1 RTSSTPS
8 SRSRWSPAW
17 SSSCSPTWCA
27 TRCSACS
34 SCWRRS
40 PRSAPC
46 SPTPAATRAAGCGSS
61 ASPCSCSRCSSS
73 CSASP
78 RSPRAPRGVP
88 AGGCA
93 VPVDGAVVGQP
104 YGCTALG
111 IEPRSRLCAQGHF
124 HSGLDLAA
132 PAGTPVRATLAGVA
146 RVVLSPAGYGLHVV
160 LDHGAGLS
168 SLYAH
173 LSAAWVLD
181 GAAVAAGEVIGAVGS
196 SGNSTGPHLHFEIRR

>member
-1 RTSSTPS
+1 MIRTML
-8 SRSRWSPAW
+8 A
-17 SSSCSPTWCA
+17 A
-27 TRCSACS
+27 AASALLG
-34 SCWRRS
+34 
-40 PRSAPC
+40 SAGLAVAGAG
-46 SPTPAATRAAGCGSS
+46 AALQ
-61 ASPCSCSRCSSS
+61 
-73 CSASP
+73 
-78 RSPRAPRGVP
+78 GVP
-88 AGGCA
+88 AGGFV
-93 VPVDGAVVGQP
+93 VPVDGAVVSQP

-111 IEPRSRLCAQGHF
+111 IEPPSRLCAQGHF

-196 SGNSTGPHLHFEIRR
+196 SGNSTGPHLHFEIRRDGLPEDPSLDLSKGGDIPRHGETPWSTGSPSSATSPATPRASPPAHR